1 MNTTLLS
8 RFIIMILGN
17 IFIGFA
23 VTLFRIADIGADPF
37 TTFILGGQFVT
48 HMSYGVTTIVINLII
63 IIPLIIFG
71 RDLIGW
77 GTVVNMFGIGLI
89 SDGFISVYNNLDIV
103 TDNFIAQLI
112 VALVGVVMLA
122 LGASLYITASLGVS
136 PYDGMGI
143 IVERLTKQRVRYAN
157 ARILQD
163 VIAVIG
169 GVILGATFGVA
180 TLFAAFLTGPLITY
194 FNYNVSSKLF
204 ERLNKSFKH

>member
-1 MNTTLLS
+1 MNKTFLI

-17 IFIGFA
+17 LSIGFA

-37 TTFILGGQFVT
+37 TTFILGAQFLT
-48 HMSYGVTTIVINLII
+48 HMSYGITTIIVNVII

-89 SDGFISVYNNLDIV
+89 SDGFLSVYNNLGIV
-103 TDNFIAQLI
+103 ADNFLAQLM
-112 VALVGVVMLA
+112 VASVGVVMLA

-143 IVERLTKQRVRYAN
+143 IVERLAKQRVKYAT
-157 ARILQD
+157 ARIVQD
-163 VIAVIG
+163 VIAVIA

-180 TLFAAFLTGPLITY
+180 TLFAAFLTGPLITF

-204 ERLNKSFKH
+204 ERLDKSLKH